1 MQAASLSATRTVI
14 MRQSATIL
22 WGQSTDVLRIPSGV
36 KEVQDTT
43 TSESR

>member
-14 MRQSATIL
+14 MRENVTNL
-22 WGQSTDVLRIPSGV
+22 YGQSTDVLRIPSGLQ
-36 KEVQDTT
+36 EVQDAT

>member
-14 MRQSATIL
+14 MRQSVTNL
-22 WGQSTDVLRIPSGV
+22 CGLSTDVLRIFSGV
-36 KEVQDTT
+36 QAVQDTT